1 MTPTRVQV
9 QNLASMI
16 FPAARGEGV
25 CVREGGEQFQKNR
38 GTEYGK
44 DRGNKMKKK
53 GKKEIKE
60 NKYYK
65 RWHEYSKSEAP
76 DSKPHFF
83 AGYVSSKEDFDKL
96 MKKRKNGKV

>member
-1 MTPTRVQV
+1 MT
-9 QNLASMI
+9 
-16 FPAARGEGV
+16 
-25 CVREGGEQFQKNR
+25 
-38 GTEYGK
+38 
-44 DRGNKMKKK
+44 KK

-83 AGYVSSKEDFDKL
+83 AGYVSSKEDLIKEVGDL
-96 MKKRKNGKV
+96 VIMLDGMIYLLT